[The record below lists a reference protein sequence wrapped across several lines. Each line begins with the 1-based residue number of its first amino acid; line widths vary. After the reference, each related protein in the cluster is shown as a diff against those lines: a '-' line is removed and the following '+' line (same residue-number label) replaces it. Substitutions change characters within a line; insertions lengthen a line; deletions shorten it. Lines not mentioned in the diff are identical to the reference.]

1 MPVLYFVRH
10 GETDFNIAHRLQGRY
25 ETSINARGREQ
36 AKHCAGA
43 LSDLFAREQR
53 RPADCAFVSSPL
65 KRARETMEI
74 VRAALGLDAAAYAV
88 DDRLQEIS
96 YGDWEG
102 LTLPEISARDPELL
116 ASRDQD
122 KWDFRPPGGESYRD
136 VAKRVAAWYATVSRD
151 TVIAAHGGIARA
163 LLANFGILPE
173 EEATFAEVLH
183 ATVYVFADGTMTR
196 FA

>member
-36 AKHCAGA
+36 AKHGA
-43 LSDLFAREQR
+43 SVLADLFAREQR
-53 RPADCAFVSSPL
+53 QPADYAYVSSPL

-74 VRAALGLDAAAYAV
+74 LRAALGLDPASYAV
-88 DDRLQEIS
+88 DDRLEEIS

-102 LTLPEISARDPELL
+102 LTLPEISARDPQLL
-116 ASRDQD
+116 VSRDQD

-136 VAKRVAAWYATVSRD
+136 VATRVAAWYATVTRD
-151 TVIAAHGGIARA
+151 TVIVAHGGTARA
-163 LLANFGILPE
+163 LLANFAILPE
-173 EEATFAEVLH
+173 EEATYAEVLH
-183 ATVYVFADGTMTR
+183 GTVYMFADRTMARYT
-196 FA
+196 

>member
-36 AKHCAGA
+36 AKHCAGV
-43 LSDLFAREQR
+43 LSDLFARAQR
-53 RPADCAFVSSPL
+53 QPADCTYVSSPL
-65 KRARETMEI
+65 KRARETMAI
-74 VRAALGLDAAAYAV
+74 VRATLGLDATAYAV

-102 LTLPEISARDPELL
+102 LTLPEISARDPKLL
-116 ASRDQD
+116 ASRDQN

-136 VAKRVAAWYATVSRD
+136 VAARVAAWYATVTRD

-173 EEATFAEVLH
+173 EEATYAEVLH
-183 ATVYVFADGTMTR
+183 GAVYIFAEGTMAR
-196 FA
+196 YA

>member
-36 AKHCAGA
+36 AKHCAGV

-53 RPADCAFVSSPL
+53 APADFTYVSSPL

-74 VRAALGLDAAAYAV
+74 VRATLGLDAAAYAI

-102 LTLPEISARDPELL
+102 LTLPEIKARDPELL

-122 KWDFRPPGGESYRD
+122 KWDFRPPGGESYRG

-183 ATVYVFADGTMTR
+183 GTVYVFAEGTMAR
-196 FA
+196 YV